1 MNKMKLT
8 KLFLMAAAGF
18 SFACCTHKE
27 PTKDQAEAPKFVSVT
42 PADKTTDLPYEGQLS
57 VVFTYDQNIRC
68 ATADKKKITIDN
80 EATVASVST
89 YDATL
94 TLKIDGLKENTTYVV
109 TIPAGVVNGYKENQ
123 EGAAAQSVSFT
134 TKSAPLPPEP
144 GPDPTPGEG
153 DPWKILA
160 KLKLGF
166 NLGNHFDA
174 FYNYQGA
181 GEKFL
186 WPDETCWGN
195 AKCTQATFTG
205 LYNAGFRS
213 VRIPITWL
221 KTIGPAPDYKIDEAW
236 MKRIKEVVGFAKNAG
251 LQVIINTH
259 HDEDHYLTDKG
270 NCGYHRWLNII
281 DATKDEAVN
290 TQIKEE
296 IRVFWTNVANEFK
309 AEGDYLI
316 FESFN
321 EINDGKWGGSANSV
335 AQAQVLNQWNQVFV
349 DAIRAT
355 GGNNA
360 TRWLGVP
367 TYCASPSTKFI
378 GAFKL
383 PTDPVNHTML
393 AVHCYDPYDY
403 TLGESCLSKR
413 WGHTMGNSWDEQAV
427 KDVLATLFSNFIN
440 KNIPVYMGE
449 FGCSM
454 RAYNTADW
462 RCEKYYLEYFVKAC
476 KTYGIPCFLWDN
488 GNKGTGSEHHAY
500 IDHGTGAYIDH
511 SKELIDVMVKAMTDE
526 SKSYTLESIYE
537 NAPKN

>member
-1 MNKMKLT
+1 MNL
-8 KLFLMAAAGF
+8 LYCAALALAF
-18 SFACCTHKE
+18 VCCKNPE
-27 PTKDQAEAPKFVSVT
+27 KPIDGGAEAPKCVSVV
-42 PADKTTDLPYEGQLS
+42 PADGSADLEYAKLS
-57 VVFTYDQNIRC
+57 IVLTYDQNIKCSTANRDKISISP
-68 ATADKKKITIDN
+68 ATEGLKKAVVPYNT
-80 EATVASVST
+80 
-89 YDATL
+89 TL
-94 TLKIDGLKENTTYVV
+94 TITLEDLAENTTYTLTVPDGIIEGFK
-109 TIPAGVVNGYKENQ
+109 TDQKKAGEVK
-123 EGAAAQSVSFT
+123 VSFT

-144 GPDPTPGEG
+144 GPDPTPGSS

-181 GEKFL
+181 GDKFL

-221 KTIGPAPDYKIDEAW
+221 KTIGPAPDYKIDETW

-259 HDEDHYLTDKG
+259 HDEDHYLTSTG

-296 IRVFWTNVANEFK
+296 VKVFWTNVANEFK
-309 AEGDYLI
+309 NEGDYLI

-349 DAIRAT
+349 DAVRAT

-383 PTDPVNHTML
+383 PTDPANHTML

-403 TLGESCLSKR
+403 TLDANCMSKR
-413 WGHTMGNSWDEQAV
+413 WGHTMGNSWDEKAV

-488 GNKGTGSEHHAY
+488 GSKGTGSEHHGY

-526 SKSYTLESIYE
+526 SSSYTLDYIYE